1 MTVIRGH
8 RKRNTINKK
17 PKGVA
22 IFTVVCEGAQVLS
35 VSCVMDKIS
44 PQC

>member
-1 MTVIRGH
+1 MSVKREH
-8 RKRNTINKK
+8 RKRNTTNKK

-22 IFTVVCEGAQVLS
+22 IFTEGDQVLS